1 MNELRTKPGRFD
13 LGTTETNKVKAF
25 DATIPLADEGEGT
38 TIVSAVAVMTN
49 ITASKP
55 APVGAIVGDPVVQS
69 PEVLVTFDGSVLKV
83 DQRYRVVVTYT
94 SSNGNTEAMETEID
108 VPF

>member
-25 DATIPLADEGEGT
+25 NAKDPLADEGPDT
-38 TIVSAVAVMTN
+38 TIASAVAEMFN
-49 ITASKP
+49 ITTSEP
-55 APVGAIVGDPVVQS
+55 APAGAIVGSVVVQS
-69 PEVLVTFDGSVLKV
+69 PEVLVTFNGSVLTV
-83 DQRYRVVVTYT
+83 DQRYRVVVTYI
-94 SSNGNTEAMETEID
+94 SSNGNTEAMETEIE